1 MLSVFSPH
9 SEQGSS
15 KGSVWILHFPLPF
28 PDPFLKCDS
37 IGLHHKLKLNSKP
50 VYFQNYLVKI
60 VVVFK
65 KTALKEFHI
74 CFKGMVQL
82 KSRGGCKDPIYSVL
96 WYQTGHA
103 FYGKGFA
110 F

>member
-15 KGSVWILHFPLPF
+15 KGSAWILCFPLPF
-28 PDPFLKCDS
+28 PDPFLKCNS
-37 IGLHHKLKLNSKP
+37 IGLHHKHKLKPKA

-65 KTALKEFHI
+65 KTAMKEF
-74 CFKGMVQL
+74 
-82 KSRGGCKDPIYSVL
+82 SRL
-96 WYQTGHA
+96 LQR
-103 FYGKGFA
+103 YGTAEKQRGL
-110 F
+110 